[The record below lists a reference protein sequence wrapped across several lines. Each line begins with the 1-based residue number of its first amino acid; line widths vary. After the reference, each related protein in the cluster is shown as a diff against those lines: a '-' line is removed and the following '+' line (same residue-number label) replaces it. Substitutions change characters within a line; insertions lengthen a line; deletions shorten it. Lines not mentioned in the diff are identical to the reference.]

1 MQEEMSGGLIQIPS
15 QKPFLEWSTDT
26 YSSLYV
32 TISLD
37 DFVGHPTFQLG
48 SMPVTRILNQTTRGQ
63 TLWRS
68 VHMGTDIT
76 TCSHQLLKLTVEPS
90 SFFFATHMDSC
101 YQLMSSDALVHL

>member
-1 MQEEMSGGLIQIPS
+1 MQEEMSGGLIQMPS

-76 TCSHQLLKLTVEPS
+76 TCSHQLLK
-90 SFFFATHMDSC
+90 FFCNPHGLLLPTYEF
-101 YQLMSSDALVHL
+101 